1 MILGHYAT
9 ALIAHQRAPRLPVWL
24 LLATANLPD
33 LLWLVLA
40 AVALEAPHPA
50 SVLDAS
56 FANLTVE
63 MTYSHDLVPALG
75 LAALAAA
82 GTYLLTVQST
92 ATRAVASAAGAWCG
106 ALVLGHEASDLVAG
120 FEHHMAGPRSPSI
133 GLNLYGQAP
142 ELALVLEALL
152 GAACVAWFTRARARD
167 GRPLSRTTVWSL
179 YAIFVAGTLGWL
191 PIARRPL
198 GELLGVR

>member
-1 MILGHYAT
+1 VILGHYAT
-9 ALIAHQRAPRLPVWL
+9 ALIAQQRAPRVPVWL
-24 LLATANLPD
+24 LLAAANLPD
-33 LLWLVLA
+33 LVWLILA
-40 AVALEAPHPA
+40 AVGLEAPSPA

-63 MTYSHDLVPALG
+63 MTYSHDLAPAFG
-75 LAALAAA
+75 LAAIAAA
-82 GTYLLTVQST
+82 GAYIVTLQST
-92 ATRAVASAAGAWCG
+92 ATRAVAAVAGAWCA

-133 GLNLYGQAP
+133 GLDLYRQAP

-152 GAACVAWFTRARARD
+152 GAACVAWFTRARARE
-167 GRPLSRTTVWSL
+167 GRPLSRATVWSL
-179 YAIFVAGTLGWL
+179 YAIFVAGTLAWL

-198 GELLGVR
+198 GELLGVG